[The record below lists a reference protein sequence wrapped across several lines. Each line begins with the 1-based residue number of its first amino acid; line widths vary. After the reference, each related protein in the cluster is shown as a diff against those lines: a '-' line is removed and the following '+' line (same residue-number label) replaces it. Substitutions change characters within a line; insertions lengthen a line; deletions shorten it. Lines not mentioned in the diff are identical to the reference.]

1 MEGPKSCQ
9 HHYNHHI
16 RNHCGFVEAK
26 SVEQMQ
32 KNNQKKYMD
41 YSPLWTACKWQGL
54 PVGIYTKEEF

>member
-32 KNNQKKYMD
+32 KNNQKNIWITVLYGQPANGRA
-41 YSPLWTACKWQGL
+41 YL
-54 PVGIYTKEEF
+54 